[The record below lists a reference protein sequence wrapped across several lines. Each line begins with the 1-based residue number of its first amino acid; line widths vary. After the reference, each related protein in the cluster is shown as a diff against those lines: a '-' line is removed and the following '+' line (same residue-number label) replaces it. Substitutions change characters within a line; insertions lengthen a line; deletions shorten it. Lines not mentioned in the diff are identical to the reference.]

1 MQCVAHCCLGASAGR
16 QHRAIE
22 VLLRSINMKQ
32 ALLPPNDLAIA
43 GASLTR
49 RLTSSAVRA
58 VRDIPRE
65 AKNISAVLLGSLCAA
80 SCTMLGDLY
89 QQA

>member
-49 RLTSSAVRA
+49 RLTSLA